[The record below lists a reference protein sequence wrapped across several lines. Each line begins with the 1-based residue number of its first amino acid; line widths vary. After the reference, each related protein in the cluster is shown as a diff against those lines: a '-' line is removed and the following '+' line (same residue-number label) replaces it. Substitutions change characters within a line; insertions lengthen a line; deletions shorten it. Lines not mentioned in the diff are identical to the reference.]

1 MRVQDG
7 VSYGDMFLGVVMGIL
22 IGWGVTY
29 LWQEL
34 GPLINPLLPDYV
46 CQKGIAFQATEYG
59 SNIYLKTGQACID
72 TTFGG
77 EMK

>member
-1 MRVQDG
+1 
-7 VSYGDMFLGVVMGIL
+7 
-22 IGWGVTY
+22 
-29 LWQEL
+29 
-34 GPLINPLLPDYV
+34 LINPLPPDYI

-59 SNIYLKTGQACID
+59 SSIYLKTGQACVD